1 MDNKR
6 ETRMKLYKQGL
17 SDAEIARKTGSSKGS
32 ISKWRFNHR
41 LPSNSQRVVPKTTLC
56 NSCTFICGNECPSI
70 PVEQRPWVKRF
81 EVVIINQGKDQEY
94 PINYVLECERHE
106 KGRIPLDRYSPER
119 IAAREALRGI
129 KGQVIL

>member
-1 MDNKR
+1 MDKNEMRLKY
-6 ETRMKLYKQGL
+6 YKQGL

-94 PINYVLECERHE
+94 PINYVLECERHK
-106 KGRIPLDRYSPER
+106 KGRIPLDRYSPEKM
-119 IAAREALRGI
+119 AAQEALRGI

>member
-1 MDNKR
+1 MDKNEMRLKY
-6 ETRMKLYKQGL
+6 YKQGL

-56 NSCTFICGNECPSI
+56 SSCTFICGNECPSI

-81 EVVIINQGKDQEY
+81 ETIISREGTNQAYQV
-94 PINYVLECERHE
+94 NYVFECERYR
-106 KGRIPLDRYSPER
+106 KGRMPLNRYSPER
-119 IAAREALRGI
+119 MATQEALRGI